1 MRYVGKTSRMP
12 AKRLQAHMQR
22 ARGVEVYHLQRWLR
36 SLSAPPI
43 IEVLEWCLPMHWE
56 ARERYWIALARDYGC
71 DLVNTT
77 EGGDARPDN
86 FGRKATPEH
95 CAKISKA
102 QKGRKKSKEE
112 IENNRWT
119 EDRRE
124 VMRLALSGDKN
135 PMFGHTGVQNS
146 FYGKHHAP
154 ETRARFGAASGRTR
168 LGKKRGPYRKTLQ

>member
-1 MRYVGKTSRMP
+1 MRYIGKTERQL

-22 ARGVEVYHLQRWLR
+22 ARGAGVYHLQRWLR
-36 SLSAPPI
+36 RLSVPPV
-43 IEVLEWCLPMHWE
+43 IEVLEWCLPTHWE
-56 ARERYWIALARDYGC
+56 ERERYWIALARDYGC
-71 DLVNTT
+71 ALVNTT
-77 EGGDARPDN
+77 EGGDARPNN

-95 CAKISKA
+95 CAKISRA
-102 QKGRKKSKEE
+102 QKGRKKSKEA

-119 EDRRE
+119 EERRG

-135 PMFGHTGVQNS
+135 PMFGHIGAQNP

-154 ETRARFGAASGRTR
+154 ETRAQFGAASGRTR